1 MSAMTHP
8 TPRTRLRGVGSGTF
22 IPLIG
27 EGATN
32 STVSPPAE
40 TSDRAGH
47 REAFVAGFATGALVV
62 LLIALTLLVH

>member
-1 MSAMTHP
+1 MRTMTHP
-8 TPRTRLRGVGSGTF
+8 TPRTRLRGVGTGTF

-27 EGATN
+27 EGAA
-32 STVSPPAE
+32 SPSASPPVQA
-40 TSDRAGH
+40 DVRAGH

>member
-1 MSAMTHP
+1 MRTMTHP
-8 TPRTRLRGVGSGTF
+8 TPRTRLRGVGTGTF

-27 EGATN
+27 EGAT
-32 STVSPPAE
+32 SSAASPPTE
-40 TSDRAGH
+40 KVERAGH